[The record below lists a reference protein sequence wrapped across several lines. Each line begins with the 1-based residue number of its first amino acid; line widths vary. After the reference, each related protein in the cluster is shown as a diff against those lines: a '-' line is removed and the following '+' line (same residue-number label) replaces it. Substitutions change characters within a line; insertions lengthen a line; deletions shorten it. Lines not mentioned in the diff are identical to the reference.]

1 MDVLARWI
9 VGRTTHPHAHPTYH
23 PKRLDMGLPKHSFCS
38 LDKWLTVPTME
49 VRPSTDLKARISF
62 VPVRP
67 RRTSRQHPATVETDE
82 SFDSDTVSTV
92 NSSRLSTCPEE
103 GCVKM
108 FRRHSSFVKHVD
120 CGTHKSTLEHETLYD
135 KTMIEYV
142 TKLHCGASKAPKG
155 LESRGPSLPT
165 APTAMM
171 GCPALKTIQSRRTKF
186 TDKQRQYLNA
196 KFQIGERTGKT
207 ADPTDFPKPKDS
219 EEETPGEDIQSVR
232 RDKVLSEVSIQHS
245 HSIIYDSYNISEL
258 LLNSK
263 LSSFPLSM
271 LWSIESVK
279 LSDLEHPKIRVRRKK
294 PFMDL
299 LSSLVQG
306 CSCNGNKHS

>member
-1 MDVLARWI
+1 
-9 VGRTTHPHAHPTYH
+9 
-23 PKRLDMGLPKHSFCS
+23 
-38 LDKWLTVPTME
+38 
-49 VRPSTDLKARISF
+49 
-62 VPVRP
+62 
-67 RRTSRQHPATVETDE
+67 
-82 SFDSDTVSTV
+82 
-92 NSSRLSTCPEE
+92 
-103 GCVKM
+103 M